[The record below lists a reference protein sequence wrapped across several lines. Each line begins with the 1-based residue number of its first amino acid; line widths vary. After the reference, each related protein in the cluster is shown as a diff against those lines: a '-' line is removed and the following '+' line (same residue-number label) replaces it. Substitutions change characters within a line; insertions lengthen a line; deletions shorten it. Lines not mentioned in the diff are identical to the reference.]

1 MVDKRRRLKSMKVK
15 NYGEFRP
22 FESSSLYLHFHPF
35 VSSQGYFANL
45 QGRGFKGDMV
55 TVQKWEM
62 GVSRVNGLRVWGRIM
77 SLGGYLFF
85 E

>member
-1 MVDKRRRLKSMKVK
+1 M
-15 NYGEFRP
+15 
-22 FESSSLYLHFHPF
+22 
-35 VSSQGYFANL
+35 NL

-55 TVQKWEM
+55 TVQKCEM

-77 SLGGYLFF
+77 NLGGYLFF